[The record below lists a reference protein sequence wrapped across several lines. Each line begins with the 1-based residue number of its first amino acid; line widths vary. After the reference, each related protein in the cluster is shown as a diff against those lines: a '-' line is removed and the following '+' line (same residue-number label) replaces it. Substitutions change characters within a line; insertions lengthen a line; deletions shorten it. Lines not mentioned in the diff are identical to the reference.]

1 MVGSSSSKILTVS
14 YGTFSCTLEGFD
26 DPFSTMRHIAE
37 YFRDLAADDRYFG
50 AEPPTPDAEM
60 LHRIAEREIQR
71 RVETRVT
78 GENVVLRQL
87 DTGLAE
93 DEAEETASAAMTG
106 RQAAG
111 RTREASPPEPV
122 RHEEPQVAK
131 TDEVEA
137 PELPPVEDAEDE
149 MPLEPRAGS
158 IEEKLSRIRA
168 VVERTRSRD
177 LASGLASAVTEQD
190 DADDE
195 ALVADMSPGFAG
207 DIDAMLISQVMAE
220 QAAGDDRVP
229 DDDDPSAAEPV
240 WDFDDDG
247 ADHSVAD
254 IDGGTDEIA
263 GSEAGEAA
271 QADDGE
277 SPSAGDELAVGSE
290 DPEDVA
296 GPDEPDTA
304 GEQPREEA
312 GTAEDAP
319 RTEAHGRDQGDVGDH
334 GHGDEAVEDAETGS
348 ATDAAIASIMSHDA
362 PTETDVTGTDDETPP
377 LGTDEPELQS
387 GEEPEIVLEAEAD
400 EAAGHSPTSDDAGME
415 EPAGTSGT
423 AAGSGTQDIEET
435 SGETSDEET
444 HETGAGEKD
453 TAGEAVTETA
463 AAEQA
468 DDEDEFWDVDF
479 DAEAR
484 AESAARAGE
493 DEGRAIDLEADEDA
507 DWHADADAEDAPKGA
522 TTLADARAE
531 RALSKSSQLR
541 APEEESA
548 RIVSR
553 TETAFAENA
562 GTRRRSAIAHLKAA
576 VAATRADKIL
586 SRVVGRDRAGDPEEQ
601 KDYREDLSNIV
612 KPRTTSDIVDAGT
625 TDHDASVEEHT
636 EALDGAEPQDET
648 NLEVTVDETT
658 EEEPAPRTTSRVKT
672 RLLGPEDTVPVAAF
686 EEKPADETPPA
697 ETAGDERAS
706 PLMLVSEL
714 RVDGDADGP
723 VRPRRVSREVSPEQP
738 GPGDEKNF
746 ADFAERMGANDLT
759 DLMEAAA
766 AYTAFVE
773 GQPHFSR
780 PQIMRRV
787 ANVDPTIEESRE
799 AGLRSFGQLLR
810 QGRIQKLQRGQF
822 TVSDSTRFK
831 PAQRIAGE

>member
-93 DEAEETASAAMTG
+93 DEAEETSSFVMGADAAA
-106 RQAAG
+106 RAPG
-111 RTREASPPEPV
+111 RTWPEPS
-122 RHEEPQVAK
+122 RDEEPQEPQAAETINAETPEPARVE
-131 TDEVEA
+131 DLEEEA
-137 PELPPVEDAEDE
+137 PLD
-149 MPLEPRAGS
+149 PRAGS

-177 LASGLASAVTEQD
+177 LATSLASAVTEQD

-195 ALVADMSPGFAG
+195 ALVADMSPGFAS
-207 DIDAMLISQVMAE
+207 DIDAMLISQVMAD

-229 DDDDPSAAEPV
+229 DDDDPAAAEPV
-240 WDFDDDG
+240 WDFDGDRADRSATEIDDG
-247 ADHSVAD
+247 A
-254 IDGGTDEIA
+254 DEIA
-263 GSEAGEAA
+263 GSEVA
-271 QADDGE
+271 QADAGWT
-277 SPSAGDELAVGSE
+277 PSAGDELAVESE
-290 DPEDVA
+290 GPEDVA
-296 GPDEPDTA
+296 GPVEPDAA
-304 GEQPREEA
+304 GKQPSEEA
-312 GTAEDAP
+312 GTVEEAP
-319 RTEAHGRDQGDVGDH
+319 RPEVHGQDHDNVDDQGH
-334 GHGDEAVEDAETGS
+334 GEDAVEDADTGA
-348 ATDAAIASIMSHDA
+348 ATDAAIASIMDHDA
-362 PTETDVTGTDDETPP
+362 PTETDVAGADDETPP

-400 EAAGHSPTSDDAGME
+400 EAAEPFRTSDDAVME
-415 EPAGTSGT
+415 EPAGTSDK
-423 AAGSGTQDIEET
+423 AAASGTEDIQET
-435 SGETSDEET
+435 RDEASDAETR
-444 HETGAGEKD
+444 ETGTGEKD
-453 TAGEAVTETA
+453 IAGDAVTETA
-463 AAEQA
+463 AADQT
-468 DDEDEFWDVDF
+468 DDEDEFWNVDF

-484 AESAARAGE
+484 AEAASKAGE
-493 DEGRAIDLEADEDA
+493 DQGRAIDLEADEDS
-507 DWHADADAEDAPKGA
+507 DWHADADADGAPKGA

-612 KPRTTSDIVDAGT
+612 KPRTTSDIVEAAT
-625 TDHDASVEEHT
+625 TEQDASVEDRN
-636 EALDGAEPQDET
+636 EALAEAEPEDGKD
-648 NLEVTVDETT
+648 LEVTVDETA
-658 EEEPAPRTTSRVKT
+658 EEERAPGTTSRVKT
-672 RLLGPEDTVPVAAF
+672 RLLGPEDTVSAAAF
-686 EEKPADETPPA
+686 EEKPADESPPA

-714 RVDGDADGP
+714 RVDGDAEGP
-723 VRPRRVSREVSPEQP
+723 VRPRRVSREVAPEEA
-738 GPGDEKNF
+738 GDGNGKSF
-746 ADFAERMGANDLT
+746 ADFVELMGANDLT

>member
-111 RTREASPPEPV
+111 HTREASPPEPV

-149 MPLEPRAGS
+149 MPPEPRAGS

-177 LASGLASAVTEQD
+177 LASGLASAVT
-190 DADDE
+190 
-195 ALVADMSPGFAG
+195 
-207 DIDAMLISQVMAE
+207 E

-263 GSEAGEAA
+263 GSEAGEGA

-304 GEQPREEA
+304 GEQQREEA

-348 ATDAAIASIMSHDA
+348 ATDAAIASIMSRDA

-423 AAGSGTQDIEET
+423 ATGSGTQDIEET
-435 SGETSDEET
+435 SGEASDEAT

-648 NLEVTVDETT
+648 NLEVTVDGTA

-672 RLLGPEDTVPVAAF
+672 RLLGPEDTVSVAAF